1 MHLINGEA
9 LKALKMIE
17 TNLAASQN
25 FGSFQNLYAHF
36 IILN

>member
-1 MHLINGEA
+1 
-9 LKALKMIE
+9 MIE

-36 IILN
+36 IILNWK